1 MKATGKRV
9 EYSWIET
16 GEDDTLLL
24 QRGQQEDMRN
34 LCETEAATI
43 FDVYIYNIIV
53 CIWYTVYIY

>member
-16 GEDDTLLL
+16 GEDDKLLL

-43 FDVYIYNIIV
+43 FDVYI
-53 CIWYTVYIY
+53 